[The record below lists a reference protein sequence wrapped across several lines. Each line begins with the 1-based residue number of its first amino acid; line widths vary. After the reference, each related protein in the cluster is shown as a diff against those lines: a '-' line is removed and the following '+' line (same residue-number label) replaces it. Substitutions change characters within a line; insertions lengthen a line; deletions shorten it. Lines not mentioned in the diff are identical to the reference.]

1 MTCAPAPP
9 MALLAELT
17 HRCPLAC
24 AYCSNPVPLT
34 APRHEI
40 TTAAWCEALDQAAD
54 LGVLQVHFSGGE
66 PAVRGD
72 LETLVAHAS
81 KRGLYTN
88 LITSG
93 IGLDDARCRGLAR
106 AGLEHVQLS
115 VQGGEPA
122 SADGWAGREG
132 AHAHKGRIGRAVG
145 AAGLPLTLNWVVHR
159 HNAAQLPEVLER
171 ALSLGAR
178 RLEVAHVQYAGWAR
192 LNHDV
197 LLPSRAQH
205 EALDVQVR
213 AARESLR
220 GKLVLDYVPSDA
232 YAGRPKACMDGWG
245 RRFVVVAP
253 DGMVLPCHD
262 ARRIDGLR
270 FERVTERPLAEIWRA
285 SPALQR
291 FRGTDWMP
299 EPCRSCDRRELDW
312 GGCRCQAH
320 ALTGDASRTDPA
332 CALSPDHPRFEA
344 ARSATGA
351 GHGPAVVRRRFGRP
365 GRRALPVLASDRG
378 RSGRVLP

>member
-1 MTCAPAPP
+1 

-17 HRCPLAC
+17 HRCPLVC

-34 APRHEI
+34 VPGHEI
-40 TTAAWCEALDQAAD
+40 TADVWRAVLDQAAD

-66 PAVRGD
+66 PAVRRD
-72 LETLVAHAS
+72 LEALVAHAS
-81 KRGLYTN
+81 SRGLYTN

-93 IGLDDARCRGLAR
+93 IGLDEARCRRLAR

-115 VQGGEPA
+115 VQGGERA
-122 SADGWAGREG
+122 SADAWAGREG
-132 AHAHKGRIGRAVG
+132 AHAHKDRIGRAVV
-145 AAGLPLTLNWVVHR
+145 AAGLPLTVNWVVHR
-159 HNAAQLPEVLER
+159 HNAAQLSEVLER

-192 LNHDV
+192 LNQGA
-197 LLPSRAQH
+197 LLPSAAQH
-205 EALDVQVR
+205 EALDAEVR
-213 AARESLR
+213 AARESLHGR
-220 GKLVLDYVPSDA
+220 LVLDYVPSDA

-253 DGMVLPCHD
+253 DGAVLPCHD
-262 ARRIDGLR
+262 ARRIEGLR
-270 FERVTERPLAEIWRA
+270 FDRVTERPLAEIWYA

-299 EPCRSCDRRELDW
+299 EPCRSCDRRETDW

-332 CALSPDHPRFEA
+332 CAWSPDHPRFEA
-344 ARSATGA
+344 VRSAAAG
-351 GHGPAVVRRRFGRP
+351 GHGTEVSRRRFGRP
-365 GRRALPVLASDRG
+365 ARRALPVLTPDRARPG
-378 RSGRVLP
+378 RAPP